1 MYYNQNR
8 YAAVPYPHAAHPNA
22 TVKTS
27 GCGVCCMS
35 MVVEGLIGGRHG
47 PKAMAAYAIAQGA
60 RASTGT
66 DMAALG
72 RAVSRDYGIKYRT
85 TSSLDDMVSALRD
98 GAWVIANVGGDRAG
112 YTGLFSTGG
121 HYVVVRGITAGKL
134 RVHDPGYYDGKYDK
148 PGRKG
153 RVTVIGE
160 NIYVLPE
167 WLDND
172 CRTRSPRYHIFEE
185 ADMTQDQFDKLMDN
199 YLARRAKL
207 PASAWAEHQD
217 VIGKA
222 QAYGVTDGS
231 SPRALTTREEVM
243 AMIVR
248 ALEKLE

>member
-35 MVVEGLIGGRHG
+35 MVVEGLTGGRHG
-47 PKAMAAYAIAQGA
+47 PKVMAAYAISRGA
-60 RASTGT
+60 RVSTGT
-66 DMAALG
+66 DMAVLG

-85 TSSLDDMVSALRD
+85 TSSLDDMVSALKD

-121 HYVVVRGITAGKL
+121 HYVVVHGISAGKL
-134 RVHDPGYYDGKYDK
+134 MVYDPGYYDGKYDK
-148 PGRKG
+148 PGRNG
-153 RVTVIGE
+153 RVTIKGDD
-160 NIYVLPE
+160 IYVLPE
-167 WLDND
+167 WLDDD
-172 CRTRSPRYHIFEE
+172 CRSRSPRYHIFEE

-199 YLARRAKL
+199 YLARLAGL
-207 PASAWAEHQD
+207 PASAWAEDQD

-222 QAYGVTDGS
+222 RAYGVTDGS

-248 ALEKLE
+248 ALDAKE